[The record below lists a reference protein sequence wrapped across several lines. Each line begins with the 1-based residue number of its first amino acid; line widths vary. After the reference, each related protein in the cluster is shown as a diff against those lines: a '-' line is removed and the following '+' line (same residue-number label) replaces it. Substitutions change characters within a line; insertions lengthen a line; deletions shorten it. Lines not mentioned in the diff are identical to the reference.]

1 MFRKKDTE
9 TETPASGEG
18 GFRRPGGDAAK
29 PGVQPDL
36 RRKVE
41 LSGSATGARPLPRRP
56 AGRPSRPSPTVTAS
70 A

>member
-18 GFRRPGGDAAK
+18 AFRRPGGDVAK

-36 RRKVE
+36 RRKV
-41 LSGSATGARPLPRRP
+41 GRRVRRLG
-56 AGRPSRPSPTVTAS
+56 GRLRTLG
-70 A
+70 